1 MSVEREQEK
10 VLKKLRTLS
19 GSASEKLQKIIDQV
33 ESLRDQLNAGMGT
46 YLRLSIFPSH
56 SSPPPPESV
65 LSPEHCQA
73 VKECTK
79 TAKETCQG
87 ISTEHKEVHAAISKF
102 GRAIDKV
109 CVSLNCSLLLSSNPS
124 LGWLKYTTLKC
135 CSPGQP

>member
-56 SSPPPPESV
+56 SSPPPSESV

-87 ISTEHKEVHAAISKF
+87 ISTEHKEVHAAI
-102 GRAIDKV
+102 
-109 CVSLNCSLLLSSNPS
+109 
-124 LGWLKYTTLKC
+124 
-135 CSPGQP
+135 